1 MMTDDP
7 WVSASLAQ
15 VWESEAS
22 LLTIFSKLV
31 THTAGHVA
39 TPPLNSRLTA
49 SKDATLAETGAVN
62 QSDQRWQPNHT
73 DRCTH
78 HINMSQ

>member
-1 MMTDDP
+1 MGDRGII
-7 WVSASLAQ
+7 VNNIF
-15 VWESEAS
+15 
-22 LLTIFSKLV
+22 LTKLV

-39 TPPLNSRLTA
+39 TSPLYSRLTA
-49 SKDATLAETGAVN
+49 SKDATLAETGALN
-62 QSDQRWQPNHT
+62 QSEQRWQLNHT